1 MLILGC
7 QINND
12 GTLTPLLRSRA
23 DKAVEFARAQKEK
36 TGKELIFVPSGGK
49 GPDEII
55 PEADAIKNYLLS
67 LGIPEERIL
76 PENES
81 TNTYENIRNSM
92 ELIRKHA
99 GEDAPKVAFSTTNYH
114 VFRSGLYA
122 RRVKMKAQGMGAKTK
137 WYFWP
142 NASVR
147 EFVGLLTDHRLKQA
161 LIFTS
166 LTVSYLLLTIWAYA
180 I

>member
-1 MLILGC
+1 M
-7 QINND
+7 N
-12 GTLTPLLRSRA
+12 P
-23 DKAVEFARAQKEK
+23 E
-36 TGKELIFVPSGGK
+36 GKI
-49 GPDEII
+49 
-55 PEADAIKNYLLS
+55 
-67 LGIPEERIL
+67 
-76 PENES
+76 
-81 TNTYENIRNSM
+81 
-92 ELIRKHA
+92 
-99 GEDAPKVAFSTTNYH
+99 AFSTTNYH

-147 EFVGLLTDHRLKQA
+147 EFVGLLTDHRLKQG

-166 LTVSYLLLTIWAYA
+166 LTLSYILLTLWAYA